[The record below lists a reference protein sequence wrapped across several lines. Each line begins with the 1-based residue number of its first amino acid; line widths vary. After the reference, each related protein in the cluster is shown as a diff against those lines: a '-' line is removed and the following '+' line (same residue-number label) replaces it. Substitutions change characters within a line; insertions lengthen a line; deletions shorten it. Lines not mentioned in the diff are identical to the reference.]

1 MSEMEKFEKELS
13 ELKLD
18 TIEDEEFKRKLYL
31 TLMEKYKSKKRFI
44 LSPLFKISI
53 VISVLILLAIPLYLT
68 FYPRLN
74 KDMTK
79 REEVTVMQKVGT
91 SSLLDNLTK
100 NDKLINVKEKNNE
113 EILIYES
120 GLKVVK
126 VDEKIIKISYGDEIS
141 LLRDEKYGE
150 RINLSM
156 LNKIEEIIKND
167 SKVGFLLE
175 EGEIIESG
183 KIENS
188 LFYIILKTSERE
200 WKIIVDTEKEKV
212 ISFSSP
218 PY

>member
-13 ELKLD
+13 ELELD

-31 TLMEKYKSKKRFI
+31 TLMEKYRSKKRFV
-44 LSPLFKISI
+44 LTPLFKISI

-68 FYPRLN
+68 LYPRLN

-79 REEVTVMQKVGT
+79 REEVTVMQKVDT
-91 SSLLDNLTK
+91 SSLLDNLTR

-126 VDEKIIKISYGDEIS
+126 VDEKIIKISYGEEVP
-141 LLRDEKYGE
+141 LLKGEKYGE

-156 LNKIEEIIKND
+156 LNKIEEIIK
-167 SKVGFLLE
+167 K
-175 EGEIIESG
+175 
-183 KIENS
+183 
-188 LFYIILKTSERE
+188 
-200 WKIIVDTEKEKV
+200 
-212 ISFSSP
+212 
-218 PY
+218 